1 MRLLMRFPLV
11 LLSAVCTF
19 VVDIGLLLLI
29 GVLSMTSFVLDLNG

>member
-11 LLSAVCTF
+11 LLSAVRAF

-29 GVLSMTSFVLDLNG
+29 GVLSMTPFVLDLNG